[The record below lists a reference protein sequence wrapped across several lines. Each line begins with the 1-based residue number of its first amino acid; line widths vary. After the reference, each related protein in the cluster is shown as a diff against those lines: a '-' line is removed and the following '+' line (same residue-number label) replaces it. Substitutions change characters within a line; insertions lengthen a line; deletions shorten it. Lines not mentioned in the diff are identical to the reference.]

1 LIFFK
6 LRKLLSRYLQQMR
19 WYVIVSA
26 FFVYA
31 LISWLLLVWAGETAL
46 YQWPDYL
53 YWLVVTSSTVGYGDL
68 SPVSAAGKYVV
79 SLVIIPVGLSLFAL
93 ILGRAAAWVSNQWFK
108 GVKGMKDLHLDDHIL
123 VIGWNGQRTIQLLN
137 LLLRE
142 KEHAANSPAI
152 ALCVKAEVENP
163 MPDQVEFVRVESFN
177 QDQDMDRACIG
188 DASVII
194 IDNDYDDM
202 TMTAALYASKRN
214 PDSHII
220 AYFKDESLVGLLRQH
235 CPNVECTP
243 SVAVEMLA
251 KSAFDPGSSALHHDL
266 LSVQE
271 GQAQYSVAVPQ
282 LSKPLTVGQLFA
294 GMKKHYDAT
303 LIALA
308 DKSKKIALNPASDR
322 QILNGDKIYYI
333 AERRISNPDWEAMY
347 AE

>member
-1 LIFFK
+1 
-6 LRKLLSRYLQQMR
+6 MR

-31 LISWLLLVWAGETAL
+31 AVSWLLLVWANEPSL

-68 SPVSAAGKYVV
+68 SPVTDAGKYVV

-93 ILGRAAAWVSNQWFK
+93 ILGRAAAWVSQQWFK
-108 GVKGMKDLHLDDHIL
+108 GAKGMKDLHLDHHIL

-142 KEHAANSPAI
+142 KEHAPNSPDI
-152 ALCVKAEVENP
+152 ALCVKADVENP
-163 MPDQVEFVRVESFN
+163 MPDKVEFVKVESFN
-177 QDQDMDRACIG
+177 QDADMNRACIA

-194 IDNDYDDM
+194 IDNDFDDM

-220 AYFKDESLVGLLRQH
+220 AYFKDESLVSLLRQH

-271 GQAQYSVAVPQ
+271 GQAQYSVALPQ
-282 LSKPLTVGQLFA
+282 LSKPLTVGQLFT

-308 DKSKKIALNPASDR
+308 DGQKNITLNPLSDR
-322 QILNGDKIYYI
+322 QVSDGDKIYYI
-333 AERRISNPDWEAMY
+333 AERRIANPNWEAFY

>member
-1 LIFFK
+1 MFFK
-6 LRKLLSRYLQQMR
+6 LRKLLSRYLQDMR

-31 LISWLLLVWAGETAL
+31 LLSWLLLVWAGETAL

-68 SPVSAAGKYVV
+68 SPTTEAGKYAV

-93 ILGRAAAWVSNQWFK
+93 ILGRAAAWVSSQWFK
-108 GVKGMKDLHLDDHIL
+108 GAKGMKDLHLDNHIL

-142 KEHAANSPAI
+142 KEHAPNTPDI
-152 ALCVKAEVENP
+152 ALCVRADVENP
-163 MPDQVEFVRVESFN
+163 MPDKVEFVRVESFN
-177 QDQDMDRACIG
+177 QDLDMDRACIG

-194 IDNDYDDM
+194 IDNDFDDM

-214 PDSHII
+214 PGSHII

-271 GQAQYSVAVPQ
+271 GQAQYSVAIPE
-282 LSKPLTVGQLFA
+282 LSKPLTVGQLFS
-294 GMKKHYDAT
+294 GLKKHYDAT
-303 LIALA
+303 LIALS
-308 DKSKKIALNPASDR
+308 DESKKIMLNPTANQ
-322 QILNGDKIYYI
+322 QIKAGSKIYYI
-333 AERRISNPDWEAMY
+333 AENRITRVDWEAMY